1 VSEWLA
7 VSEKIAASFGAKAAR
22 ALVIRPLRDAHL
34 TVVHLQQ
41 CYEHGNS
48 RVILEPDNA
57 FLVMLY
63 LEDAEHSDIGLDERL
78 EPIKIYPKASICLVS
93 LKQGAAISI
102 NGQLDVLAFHVP
114 IAHLAELT
122 EEAGEPRIDDF
133 LICRGL
139 HDQVI
144 RNMGA
149 ALMPMFDM
157 PDEVRDT
164 LVPHIGLAFIA
175 HLAHKYGRSPAQ
187 HLSASGQFTSM
198 QEKRIKTYINTNL
211 SRDIGLEDISVASGF
226 SVEELSS
233 GFEETTGQSISEWL
247 LASRIAR
254 AKAYLTKTGE
264 SIDQV
269 AEACGFSDQA
279 TFIENFTH
287 SVGVTPDEWRSRNR
301 H

>member
-1 VSEWLA
+1 MA
-7 VSEKIAASFGAKAAR
+7 VSEKIAASFGVKAAR
-22 ALVIRPLRDAHL
+22 ALVIRPLRDAQL

-41 CYEHGNS
+41 SYEHGNS

-78 EPIKIYPKASICLVS
+78 EPIKIYPEASICLVS
-93 LKQGAAISI
+93 LKLGAAISI
-102 NGQLDVLAFHVP
+102 NGQLNVLAFHVP
-114 IAHLAELT
+114 FSHLAELT

-133 LICRGL
+133 LTCRGL

-149 ALMPMFDM
+149 ALMPMFDI
-157 PDEVRDT
+157 PDEVRNT

-187 HLSASGQFTSM
+187 SLSASGQFTTM

-233 GFEETTGQSISEWL
+233 GFKETTGQSIGEWL

-269 AEACGFSDQA
+269 AEACGFMDEA
-279 TFIENFTH
+279 TFIQSFMQ
-287 SVGVTPDEWRSRNR
+287 SVGVTPGEWRSRNR

>member
-1 VSEWLA
+1 MSEWLA
-7 VSEKIAASFGAKAAR
+7 VSEKIAASFGVKAAR
-22 ALVIRPLRDAHL
+22 ALVIRPLRDAQL
-34 TVVHLQQ
+34 TVVHIQR

-63 LEDAEHSDIGLDERL
+63 LEDAEHSDIVSEERL

-102 NGQLDVLAFHVP
+102 NGRLDVLAFHVP
-114 IAHLAELT
+114 VAHLAELT
-122 EEAGEPRIDDF
+122 EEAGEPRVDDF
-133 LICRGL
+133 LTCRGL

-144 RNMGA
+144 SNMGA
-149 ALMPMFDM
+149 ALMPLFDM

-175 HLAHKYGRSPAQ
+175 HLAHKYGRSPSQ
-187 HLSASGQFTSM
+187 HLSASGQLNSM
-198 QEKRIKTYINTNL
+198 QEERIKTYINTNL
-211 SRDIGLEDISVASGF
+211 SRNIGLEDISVASGF
-226 SVEELSS
+226 SIEELCS
-233 GFEETTGQSISEWL
+233 GFEETTGQSIGEWL

-269 AEACGFSDQA
+269 AETCGFRNQTS
-279 TFIENFTH
+279 FVESFTH
-287 SVGVTPDEWRSRNR
+287 SVGVTPDEWRSRDR